1 MNVHATIDPAAP
13 MVGQPILRREDERF
27 LTGRGCYVDDLKF
40 PGMAHAAI
48 VRSPIAHGNIRSI
61 DLEAARAAPGVLGI
75 VIAAD
80 LDGFADYIPIPDVV
94 KMPGYER
101 FLEWPIARDV
111 VRFVGEPIAIVV
123 AEDRFLAEDAAE
135 LVVVDYEILE
145 AVTSVDQ
152 ALTNRVLVHEAAG
165 TNMAC
170 KYDVERGDTAAAFAK
185 PFYTRK
191 EVFRIHRHTGM
202 PLETRG
208 FLSVWDA
215 AAGKLT
221 CYGANKNPH
230 RTRDTLAKMLKLA
243 KNDVT
248 LVENDAGGNFGV
260 RGHFYPEDLL
270 VAFMAIRLGRPV
282 KYIEDRR
289 EHIMMTNH
297 SREGG
302 CELEIAVGE
311 DGLIAGLRARV
322 FCDLGA
328 YAAGIGGSVVPA
340 KTVQFIPGPY
350 KIDNYACELN
360 VLITNK
366 TPVGAYRGPG
376 RYEGAFYME
385 RLLDLA
391 AKDLGLD
398 PVEFRIQNLIRA
410 EQMPY
415 MGGNMVPYMGES
427 PYDTGDYR
435 QTLDRA
441 LELMDYDRLKK
452 LSGTMI
458 DGKFHGVAACCY
470 VDSTGQGPGE
480 ESRVVIKSPREIE
493 VYVGS
498 SSSGQGHETVMAQV
512 AADQLG
518 IPYDWIRVF
527 HGSTDCVA
535 QGYGHGHS
543 RCAVMGGSAV
553 FIAANN
559 LVAQL
564 LKVAALRFNEAPDKL
579 EYRAGAF
586 YRLGEAVPIVRFEDF
601 VQSVAD
607 DLDGMDLLQATG
619 KYVNSK
625 LTYSYGAQVAHVAVD
640 PETATIDVLRFMTV
654 EDIGRALNPMIVH
667 GQTIGAALQGISGS
681 ILDEFVY
688 DSEGQLLTGSFAD
701 YLMATSTEFPNIEA
715 DTLQNAP
722 SPSNP
727 LGVKGAG
734 EGAIA
739 TTGAVL
745 ANAVSNALAS
755 FGVQIYDL
763 PLSPNNLSRAIR
775 DAKAGRDTRPLTGDD
790 AKFGFDYI

>member
-1 MNVHATIDPAAP
+1 
-13 MVGQPILRREDERF
+13 
-27 LTGRGCYVDDLKF
+27 
-40 PGMAHAAI
+40 
-48 VRSPIAHGNIRSI
+48 
-61 DLEAARAAPGVLGI
+61 
-75 VIAAD
+75 
-80 LDGFADYIPIPDVV
+80 
-94 KMPGYER
+94 
-101 FLEWPIARDV
+101 
-111 VRFVGEPIAIVV
+111 
-123 AEDRFLAEDAAE
+123 
-135 LVVVDYEILE
+135 
-145 AVTSVDQ
+145 
-152 ALTNRVLVHEAAG
+152 
-165 TNMAC
+165 
-170 KYDVERGDTAAAFAK
+170 
-185 PFYTRK
+185 
-191 EVFRIHRHTGM
+191 
-202 PLETRG
+202 
-208 FLSVWDA
+208 
-215 AAGKLT
+215 
-221 CYGANKNPH
+221 
-230 RTRDTLAKMLKLA
+230 
-243 KNDVT
+243 
-248 LVENDAGGNFGV
+248 
-260 RGHFYPEDLL
+260 
-270 VAFMAIRLGRPV
+270 
-282 KYIEDRR
+282 
-289 EHIMMTNH
+289 
-297 SREGG
+297 
-302 CELEIAVGE
+302 
-311 DGLIAGLRARV
+311 
-322 FCDLGA
+322 
-328 YAAGIGGSVVPA
+328 
-340 KTVQFIPGPY
+340 
-350 KIDNYACELN
+350 
-360 VLITNK
+360 
-366 TPVGAYRGPG
+366 
-376 RYEGAFYME
+376 
-385 RLLDLA
+385 
-391 AKDLGLD
+391 
-398 PVEFRIQNLIRA
+398 
-410 EQMPY
+410 
-415 MGGNMVPYMGES
+415 
-427 PYDTGDYR
+427 
-435 QTLDRA
+435 
-441 LELMDYDRLKK
+441 
-452 LSGTMI
+452 
-458 DGKFHGVAACCY
+458 
-470 VDSTGQGPGE
+470 
-480 ESRVVIKSPREIE
+480 VVIKSPREIE